1 MKQVIQSARSGRL
14 AVKDVPAPNPATGQI
29 LVRTRASVI
38 SAGTERMV
46 VEFAKKSLAG
56 KAQARPDLV
65 KKVLA
70 KAKTVVDQ
78 CLLISR
84 CFATD
89 CVSGF

>member
-1 MKQVIQSARSGRL
+1 MKQVIQSARSGKL
-14 AVKDVPAPNPATGQI
+14 AVKDVPAPNPGAGEI

-70 KAKTVVDQ
+70 KAKTDG
-78 CLLISR
+78 LR
-84 CFATD
+84 ATYSAVMARLD
-89 CVSGF
+89 EP